1 MTVLESCNHLINWFS
16 TNESFDLDKDF
27 GSLLVV
33 TDDEEIIKASLKEAL
48 RELVDGN
55 IIAKARIKN
64 REVWILKKNL
74 GSYEQTVKIEGVASL
89 EIAKIVNRACDLTDS
104 AEDYCNPISI
114 VPRDIDN
121 LIFICKKLFDSLGE
135 KNLLDEGSKD

>member
-1 MTVLESCNHLINWFS
+1 VTVLESCNHLINWFS